1 MFAGPT
7 PNEFRHLINC
17 DCTES
22 STRLI
27 VSATY
32 NGDGELEVE
41 VRVYLAAEKMKLLAT
56 VSQIITVA
64 GQSNVLSPGV
74 R

>member
-1 MFAGPT
+1 MLAGPT
-7 PNEFRHLINC
+7 PNEFRHLINS

-22 STRLI
+22 STGRI

-41 VRVYLAAEKMKLLAT
+41 ARVNLAAEKDE
-56 VSQIITVA
+56 VV
-64 GQSNVLSPGV
+64 GDG
-74 R
+74 